1 MFDRKQKIWGES
13 VRNRRLVVSAA
24 LVAASVGLLPGTA
37 QAAPAGP
44 AAAGASSPAAGALDK
59 ARAAGAPT
67 FRSPADRSVRTTA
80 PAGMNKAA
88 GAPAQSVEG
97 NPGLAVGIEGVA
109 YTAHGVVLQSTITSE
124 DLPLNVFIDW
134 GDGKV
139 ETAYAQ
145 GAGTLEHTHSY
156 AKLGEYKI
164 TVTVGDPANGRVVAN
179 TIQFLTRGSDFT
191 PHAPT
196 RLLDT
201 RTGTGSAAAKVA
213 PRGTARVKVAGNAQV
228 PAGVQ
233 AVVLNVTVTNTV
245 ADGHVTAFPG
255 AGSERP
261 ITSNLNY
268 TAGQSVPNLVIV
280 PVGTDGHVELFNGGW
295 GSVDLIAD
303 VTGYFTRSEASGY
316 TSLTPVRAV
325 DTREGLGAARG
336 QVAGQSAFDV
346 QISGKNGVP
355 AGITA
360 VALNMTVTNPRQ
372 DGHLSAYPSGQQAPI
387 TSNLNFTT
395 GQTVAN
401 AVIVP
406 VGPDGKISIRNGA
419 WAGADVVVDVV
430 GYYSP
435 AGKAA
440 FTPFGPV
447 RTIDTRDPQSWYG
460 EGPLPARGYIA
471 QWFAPDSSTEGVE
484 AFALNTTVTNTK
496 EAGFL
501 SVAPS
506 PFPWLVNDQP
516 DAPQPPR
523 PTSSVLNWT
532 AGRTVPNL
540 VQASDGEHGIIHYWN
555 QGWKDVDL
563 IVDLFGVYETN

>member
-1 MFDRKQKIWGES
+1 M
-13 VRNRRLVVSAA
+13 AA
-24 LVAASVGLLPGTA
+24 GVGLLPGTA

-44 AAAGASSPAAGALDK
+44 AAGPATGGASSPAAGALDK
-59 ARAAGAPT
+59 ARAAAAKT
-67 FRSPADRSVRTTA
+67 FRSPADRTVRTA
-80 PAGMNKAA
+80 LPAGKNKAA
-88 GAPAQSVEG
+88 GAQAQAVAG
-97 NPGLAVGIEGVA
+97 NPGLAVGVEGVA
-109 YTAHGVVLQSTITSE
+109 ITAHGVVLQSEITSE
-124 DLPLNVFIDW
+124 AVPLDVVIDW

-139 ETAYAQ
+139 EKSTAN
-145 GAGTLEHTHSY
+145 GSGVVEHVHTY
-156 AKLGEYKI
+156 AKLGEYKV
-164 TVTVGDPANGRVVAN
+164 TVTVTDAANGVKAVN
-179 TIQFLTRGSDFT
+179 TLPFLTRGSDFT

-201 RTGTGSAAAKVA
+201 RNGTGAVAAKVA
-213 PRGTARVKVAGNAQV
+213 PRGTARVKVAGNAKV

-245 ADGHVTAFPG
+245 ADGHVTAWPG

-261 ITSNLNY
+261 VTSNLNY

-303 VTGYFTRSEASGY
+303 VTGYFTQSEASGY

-325 DTREGLGAARG
+325 DTREGLGAAKG

-387 TSNLNFTT
+387 TSNVNFAA

-435 AGKAA
+435 AGEAA
-440 FTPFGPV
+440 FTPFAPV
-447 RTIDTRDPQSWYG
+447 RTIDTRDPESWYG
-460 EGPLPARGYIA
+460 DGPVPARGYIA
-471 QWFAPDSSTEGVE
+471 QWFAPDSDAEGVE
-484 AFALNTTVTNTK
+484 AIALNTTVTNTK

-506 PFPWLVNDQP
+506 PFPWLLNDHP

-523 PTSSVLNWT
+523 PNSSVLNWT
-532 AGRTVPNL
+532 AGKTVPNL
-540 VQASDGEHGIIHYWN
+540 VQASAGEHAIVHYWN

-563 IVDLFGVYETN
+563 IVDIFGVYESN